1 MHMEEIQDAIL
12 KLNDTE
18 GMKELIEVRRNS
30 DGILLISL
38 LNF

>member
-18 GMKELIEVRRNS
+18 GMKELIEVKGRAE
-30 DGILLISL
+30 GLL
-38 LNF
+38 

>member
-12 KLNDTE
+12 KLNDTA

-30 DGILLISL
+30 EGLL
-38 LNF
+38 